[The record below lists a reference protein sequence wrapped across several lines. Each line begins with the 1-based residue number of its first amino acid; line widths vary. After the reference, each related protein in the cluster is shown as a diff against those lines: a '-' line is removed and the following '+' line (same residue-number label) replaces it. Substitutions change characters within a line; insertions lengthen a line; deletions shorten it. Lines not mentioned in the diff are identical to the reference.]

1 MSSIPSEAI
10 STCQSMR
17 SPVVNHRLVALD
29 EGAYRRQIEHFEY
42 HWGMQKGELD
52 LHSPLNHI
60 QLREDMVSSLNDLEW
75 ILMPTKATLN
85 AMYRMAEYNQSAD
98 IHSRKHFLTEFPEE
112 EYEYDFV
119 PLYYLKHRHALYVDR
134 GSTVKPCRAPYRTL
148 PRIRSRAHPFF
159 VAFLADCQLDRCAAI
174 VMPEAKARLLMRSV
188 GRIVCCWMAEPPSE
202 FLNGREAIWRT
213 HRHPL
218 SDDGRDTCP
227 PLQNSTRGNDAPGV
241 RTRSMTRAPC
251 RQAKTRAA
259 APKPYARL
267 NPRPARDRGSA
278 LPRPGRDSDDEDEQD
293 SFWEPWAIREW
304 RANILARAP
313 QLPPDAK
320 SRRDDMLARYRREP
334 PRDAR
339 DALDPDNSNFCSSG
353 LIIGNGVD
361 WSGYSSN
368 NWAKHIYNK
377 CLMNRDPICLP

>member
-119 PLYYLKHRHALYVDR
+119 PLYYLKHRH
-134 GSTVKPCRAPYRTL
+134 TL
-148 PRIRSRAHPFF
+148 
-159 VAFLADCQLDRCAAI
+159 
-174 VMPEAKARLLMRSV
+174 
-188 GRIVCCWMAEPPSE
+188 
-202 FLNGREAIWRT
+202 
-213 HRHPL
+213 
-218 SDDGRDTCP
+218 
-227 PLQNSTRGNDAPGV
+227 
-241 RTRSMTRAPC
+241 
-251 RQAKTRAA
+251 
-259 APKPYARL
+259 
-267 NPRPARDRGSA
+267 DRGSA

-313 QLPPDAK
+313 QLPSDAK